1 MAFDQ
6 SKFLARFIEDA
17 REHINEIYEGLF
29 SLEKNPEDEET
40 LNSIFRSAH
49 TIKGTSRMMKLPI
62 ISEVAHKVEDVLSS
76 LREKKIQHSKDLSDL
91 LIRGTDAINDMI
103 EKVAAGNEISMV
115 YEELCET
122 LENAAS
128 GEYLGEAPI
137 PKKSKSSESETEH
150 KTTSAL
156 ETEKTQKDSEEKEM
170 TLSGQPASVE
180 PLRATQKTAPE
191 TKKPKISETIRIT
204 ADKLDG
210 LINLV
215 GEMLSNHY
223 RFKQRLFDI
232 RDAERLAKKSEEL
245 LSSFE
250 NGNGSSG
257 DNNIEIIHTYQSL
270 QNTLRHLSL
279 NFKDDFNMQELLTG
293 ELQES
298 ALKMRMLPL
307 SVVFNALQRT
317 ARDISNSFGK
327 EIDFIIEG
335 GETELDKKMIENIGD
350 PLIHMIRNS
359 IDHGIENP
367 EERLEVGKAEKGVV
381 KLSAYY
387 EGSNVLIELSDDG
400 RGISLEK
407 IKEKAIQ
414 KKMFD
419 KDTLNIMPESQ
430 VIDLIFYPGFSTS
443 PIITDISGRGV
454 GMDVVRKNIIEDLK
468 GSIQVETQERRGTT
482 FYIRL
487 PLTLAIM
494 RVLLVVVSDLTYAIP
509 SNYVKEV
516 LVMPKE
522 EVINVLDKRAIRLR
536 EEIVPISN
544 LIDLLKLPDKDP
556 VNHKELSI
564 ILTHVGDEK
573 LGLVV
578 DSLIDEEDMVIKPL
592 PSHMKSDS
600 LVSGVVITG
609 DNVVVNVLNIPGI
622 RNAAKEK
629 KDVER
634 FKIKEGEEKK
644 EINVLVVDDSIT
656 TREMEKS
663 ILEAYGYTVNL
674 AGDGMEALEKVK
686 ELEYDLIVT
695 DIEMPRMDGF
705 SLTRELRKDD
715 DYKDTPIIIVTS
727 REKEEDKRRGIEV
740 GADAYII
747 KGTFDQSNLLNTV
760 QNLVGQGPL
769 SALTPL

>member
-1 MAFDQ
+1 
-6 SKFLARFIEDA
+6 
-17 REHINEIYEGLF
+17 
-29 SLEKNPEDEET
+29 
-40 LNSIFRSAH
+40 
-49 TIKGTSRMMKLPI
+49 
-62 ISEVAHKVEDVLSS
+62 
-76 LREKKIQHSKDLSDL
+76 
-91 LIRGTDAINDMI
+91 
-103 EKVAAGNEISMV
+103 
-115 YEELCET
+115 
-122 LENAAS
+122 
-128 GEYLGEAPI
+128 
-137 PKKSKSSESETEH
+137 
-150 KTTSAL
+150 
-156 ETEKTQKDSEEKEM
+156 
-170 TLSGQPASVE
+170 
-180 PLRATQKTAPE
+180 
-191 TKKPKISETIRIT
+191 
-204 ADKLDG
+204 
-210 LINLV
+210 
-215 GEMLSNHY
+215 
-223 RFKQRLFDI
+223 
-232 RDAERLAKKSEEL
+232 
-245 LSSFE
+245 
-250 NGNGSSG
+250 
-257 DNNIEIIHTYQSL
+257 
-270 QNTLRHLSL
+270 
-279 NFKDDFNMQELLTG
+279 
-293 ELQES
+293 
-298 ALKMRMLPL
+298 
-307 SVVFNALQRT
+307 
-317 ARDISNSFGK
+317 
-327 EIDFIIEG
+327 
-335 GETELDKKMIENIGD
+335 
-350 PLIHMIRNS
+350 
-359 IDHGIENP
+359 
-367 EERLEVGKAEKGVV
+367 
-381 KLSAYY
+381 
-387 EGSNVLIELSDDG
+387 
-400 RGISLEK
+400 
-407 IKEKAIQ
+407 
-414 KKMFD
+414 
-419 KDTLNIMPESQ
+419 
-430 VIDLIFYPGFSTS
+430 
-443 PIITDISGRGV
+443 
-454 GMDVVRKNIIEDLK
+454 
-468 GSIQVETQERRGTT
+468 
-482 FYIRL
+482 
-487 PLTLAIM
+487 M

-705 SLTRELRKDD
+705 SLTRELRNDD

-760 QNLVGQGPL
+760 QNLVG
-769 SALTPL
+769 